1 MSSHV
6 MSDVWLTLIGIGED
20 GVAGLS
26 AAARTLLAQA
36 PYVVGGARHL
46 ALAAE
51 LVQAETLVWPTP
63 FQKGIDAVLARRG
76 TPVVVLAS
84 GDPFFYGVGATLARH
99 VPPGEMLCLPAPS
112 SMSLACARLGW
123 ALQDCRVVSLCGRS
137 MQRLRPLLQ
146 PGARLLVLCAD
157 EQSPAQ
163 VAAWLTEAGFGRTL
177 CHGLEALGGPQ
188 ERRYTFEAQAGVP
201 GAPGPLGILALEI
214 MPDRRAFSLPR
225 ASGLSDSCFEHDG
238 QMTKREIRA
247 VTLSSLAPRAGE
259 LLWDVGGG
267 SGSVGIEWMLA
278 EPTCRAIT
286 LEPVAERAAR
296 IARNALHLG
305 VPDLQIVQA
314 RAPEGLKNLEQPD
327 AIFIGGGASR
337 AGVLEAAWA
346 ALKPGGRMVV
356 NAVVLETEARLMQA
370 VQDWGGT
377 LTRLAVSRM
386 EEVGR
391 LHGFRPAMAVTQWVA
406 WKADTVA

>member
-1 MSSHV
+1 MSE
-6 MSDVWLTLIGIGED
+6 VWLTLIGIGEE
-20 GVAGLS
+20 GLAGLS
-26 AAARTLLAQA
+26 AAARALVSQA
-36 PYVVGGARHL
+36 PYVVGGSRHL

-51 LVQAETLVWPTP
+51 LIQGETLVWPSP
-63 FQKGIDAVLARRG
+63 FQNGIDAVLARRG
-76 TPVVVLAS
+76 SPVVVLAS

-99 VPPGEMLCLPAPS
+99 VPPEEMLCLPAPS
-112 SMSLACARLGW
+112 CVSLACARLGW
-123 ALQDCRVVSLCGRS
+123 ALQDCRVISLCGRS
-137 MQRLRPLLQ
+137 LHRMRPFLQ

-163 VAAWLTEAGFGRTL
+163 VAACLTEEGFGRTL
-177 CHGLEALGGPQ
+177 CHGLEALGGPA
-188 ERRYTFEAQAGVP
+188 ERRYDFVAREGVP
-201 GAPGPLGILALEI
+201 GTPGRLSVLALESV
-214 MPDRRAFSLPR
+214 PDKHTFSLPLV
-225 ASGLSDSCFEHDG
+225 SGLPDSCFEHDG

-259 LLWDVGGG
+259 MLWDIGGG

-278 EPTCRAIT
+278 DQTCRTIT
-286 LEPVAERAAR
+286 LEPVPERAAR

-314 RAPEGLKNLEQPD
+314 PAPEGLKNLPCPD
-327 AIFIGGGASR
+327 AVFVGGGASR

-356 NAVVLETEARLMQA
+356 NAVVMETEVRLMQA
-370 VQDWGGT
+370 VQEWGGS

-386 EEVGR
+386 EDVGR
-391 LHGFRPAMAVTQWVA
+391 LHGFRPAMSVTQWVA
-406 WKADTVA
+406 WKPDTSL